1 LAVFKR
7 ENYLSLKPR
16 AQVAVRFGRPLA
28 PPADPDD
35 SRALRIYIRQIMQ
48 AMAELL
54 PEELQVEM
62 RRREQAEQLFVQQ
75 TGPQPGDYPGA
86 PAEDV

>member
-35 SRALRIYIRQIMQ
+35 SRALRTYIRQIMQ
-48 AMAELL
+48 SMAELL